1 MECKRLQVDTPNRVS
16 RRVVYDDNTRIRQ
29 GLHGVSRV
37 RRNDCRASRT
47 NDSSFTRYCDLQLTV
62 DDVPDF
68 VIGMG
73 MLVNRGARFN
83 RVIGERHVPGMEET
97 PLPALA
103 RLFRIKSI
111 CINERHSQVDCIVR
125 TFHLAREEQKSR
137 SASPA
142 VRGPKKPESSKPV
155 PL

>member
-16 RRVVYDDNTRIRQ
+16 RRVVYDDNSRIRQ
-29 GLHGVSRV
+29 GLRGVSSA

-73 MLVNRGARFN
+73 MLVNRGARFS

-97 PLPALA
+97 PCQPSRGSFRSSRFVSMNVTVRSIALSE
-103 RLFRIKSI
+103 LS
-111 CINERHSQVDCIVR
+111 
-125 TFHLAREEQKSR
+125 T
-137 SASPA
+137 SPE
-142 VRGPKKPESSKPV
+142 KN
-155 PL
+155 